1 LLAVGSSSGP
11 RLPRELTGPH
21 RQAQEP
27 TAATRAPT
35 TPSPVLFRSGE
46 ASIDRGIAFQVHSLL
61 AQEAEHATAPPRREA
76 ILAAYHAH
84 LAGRVRY
91 YGPLTPVDLR
101 I

>member
-1 LLAVGSSSGP
+1 
-11 RLPRELTGPH
+11 
-21 RQAQEP
+21 
-27 TAATRAPT
+27 
-35 TPSPVLFRSGE
+35 
-46 ASIDRGIAFQVHSLL
+46 VHALL
-61 AQEAEHATAPPRREA
+61 AQEAEHAAAPPRREA